1 MLFQFDLFQEEKI
14 DTVSNINNIG
24 EVVSATSFQKE
35 IVLSDEINSES
46 GVSSHDSRIDEDCLA
61 SLEVVKVDDDDM
73 VSEIVEEKE
82 DCSSKAILI
91 NSKDKQDFN
100 SKNEEHAEA
109 NTTDTEVGNDVVT
122 IENEITCDE
131 NGNLD
136 MKVNDEDQPILVSNS
151 FQLTTLLML
160 LPGFLLLLVLLLL
173 MLLTQKF
180 SFLQ

>member
-1 MLFQFDLFQEEKI
+1 LDKLFQFDLFQEEKVDI
-14 DTVSNINNIG
+14 VSNINNIG
-24 EVVSATSFQKE
+24 EVVSATSFQEE
-35 IVLSDEINSES
+35 IVLSDDSNSES
-46 GVSSHDSRIDEDCLA
+46 GVSSHDSRIEEDCLA
-61 SLEVVKVDDDDM
+61 SLELEKVDDDD
-73 VSEIVEEKE
+73 IVEEE
-82 DCSSKAILI
+82 DCSSKSILI